1 MIRGQAEAA
10 PFTYVLF
17 CVIYKGAFDTANPCG
32 LDVRLLFF
40 CACARCRVFKKLI
53 VILVEGNF
61 IPILYS
67 SFVCVYLSLVTRNV
81 YV

>member
-40 CACARCRVFKKLI
+40 AHA
-53 VILVEGNF
+53 LVVV
-61 IPILYS
+61 YS
-67 SFVCVYLSLVTRNV
+67 KNW
-81 YV
+81 